1 MTIKISTKS
10 QNIKTH
16 SATLNEAQIKKALAE
31 VVALEARVG
40 LDCEAVTARV
50 VLRTRDQTG
59 TAGIEKYAEVT
70 ITEDLDKYPKA
81 EEYREA

>member
-16 SATLNEAQIKKALAE
+16 TATLNENQIKKALAE

-40 LDCEAVTARV
+40 LDSEAVTVRV
-50 VLRTRDQTG
+50 VLLTRDQTG

>member
-16 SATLNEAQIKKALAE
+16 TATLNENQIKKALAE

-40 LDCEAVTARV
+40 LDCQAVTARV
-50 VLRTRDQTG
+50 VLLTRDQTG
-59 TAGIEKYAEVT
+59 TAGIENYAEVT
-70 ITEDLDKYPKA
+70 ITEDLDRYPQA
-81 EEYREA
+81 EKIREE

>member
-31 VVALEARVG
+31 VVALEAHVG
-40 LDCEAVTARV
+40 LDSEAVTVRV
-50 VLRTRDQTG
+50 VLLTRDQTG
-59 TAGIEKYAEVT
+59 TAGIENYAEVT

>member
-1 MTIKISTKS
+1 MTIKINTKS

-16 SATLNEAQIKKALAE
+16 TATLNEAQIKKALAE
-31 VVALEARVG
+31 VVALEAHVG
-40 LDCEAVTARV
+40 LDSEAVTVRV

-59 TAGIEKYAEVT
+59 TAGIENYAEVT

>member
-31 VVALEARVG
+31 VVALEAHVG
-40 LDCEAVTARV
+40 LDSEAVTVRV
-50 VLRTRDQTG
+50 VLLTRDQTG
-59 TAGIEKYAEVT
+59 SAGIENYAEVT